1 MVSVVKTKR
10 IFVIMLWM
18 VIDEI
23 FWYFVYVSIL
33 GEEIG
38 MFFVFDFLR
47 YIISSTE

>member
-1 MVSVVKTKR
+1 MVSVVKMKR

-38 MFFVFDFLR
+38 MFFVFDFLC
-47 YIISSTE
+47 YIISSME